1 MTDLMIIAIIFAAA
15 GLGVHAIMKHL
26 KGQGACCGGG
36 GYKLRKKKLSNVLY
50 KKTFFIDGMHCDH
63 CKNRVEEIVNDIAGL
78 AGSVDLKKGELTISY
93 AEHVDDALIR
103 AQIER
108 VGYSVTRIE
117 E

>member
-1 MTDLMIIAIIFAAA
+1 MADFIIIAIIIIAA
-15 GLGVHAIMKHL
+15 GFGLRSTMKHL
-26 KGQGACCGGG
+26 KGQGACCGGSD
-36 GYKLRKKKLSNVLY
+36 YTPRKKKLSNALY
-50 KKTFFIDGMHCDH
+50 KKIFFVDGMHCEH

-93 AEHVDDALIR
+93 AEHVDDAVIR

-108 VGYSVTRIE
+108 AGYSVIKIE